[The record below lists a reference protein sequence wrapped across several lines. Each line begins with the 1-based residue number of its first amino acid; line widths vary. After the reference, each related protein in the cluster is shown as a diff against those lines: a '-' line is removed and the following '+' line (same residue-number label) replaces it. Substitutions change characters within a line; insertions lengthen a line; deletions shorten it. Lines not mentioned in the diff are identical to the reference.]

1 MSPLSLRNVF
11 FTLVFARERSLNYS
25 PLCSERHNVKTVTC
39 LPAHVRGA
47 GRKCFFVS
55 AYRRI
60 TSDIIFSAVMFLPAV
75 QLMSPCCRTNISQ
88 CESESRKLNQ
98 FEFIGI
104 DRKSLCLGR
113 IYNLYSVQYN
123 ILYPLTL
130 GSDKHLSL
138 MSLSGGG
145 EGETLKKSKGKIPI
159 GERCQSLHTR
169 K

>member
-25 PLCSERHNVKTVTC
+25 PLCSERYNVKTVTC

-60 TSDIIFSAVMFLPAV
+60 TSDIVFSAAMFLPAV
-75 QLMSPCCRTNISQ
+75 QLMSPRCRTNISQ
-88 CESESRKLNQ
+88 CESRKLNQ

-113 IYNLYSVQYN
+113 IYNLYGVQYN

-138 MSLSGGG
+138 MSLSGG
-145 EGETLKKSKGKIPI
+145 EKEKP
-159 GERCQSLHTR
+159 
-169 K
+169 